1 MAVNFEDF
9 YFEDESLN
17 DVVMSYISVMKMG
30 NEDDG
35 DKYVTAYIVLRA
47 LTMYLGNDRAFID
60 VALDLVKHKNPPNH
74 NGDH

>member
-1 MAVNFEDF
+1 MAVNFDDF
-9 YFEDESLN
+9 YFEDEYLN

-47 LTMYLGNDRAFID
+47 LTMYLGKDRDFID
-60 VALDLVKHKNPPNH
+60 FALDLVKHKNPPNH